1 MLLVGAFNA
10 GEGGGQA
17 LAALTEAL
25 ARADIVAPFFI
36 GRFADTQPMIELP
49 VGLDAVIDLP
59 QRWIERKSKL
69 DLNTPFNF
77 ISTND
82 IIGGNSGSPV
92 IDRAGSVIGAAF
104 DCRVC
109 ACSGAR
115 YYSAGKH
122 IICSLL
128 VYLLFS

>member
-1 MLLVGAFNA
+1 MPGS
-10 GEGGGQA
+10 Q
-17 LAALTEAL
+17 
-25 ARADIVAPFFI
+25 
-36 GRFADTQPMIELP
+36 
-49 VGLDAVIDLP
+49 
-59 QRWIERKSKL
+59 
-69 DLNTPFNF
+69 
-77 ISTND
+77 
-82 IIGGNSGSPV
+82 GGNPALCSPLMP
-92 IDRAGSVIGAAF
+92 DGPRQLRMAVIGAAF